1 MAFKY
6 RSIRWELCFAVG
18 VPLLAVYLMVLGMA
32 YYGFRKHAY
41 EGMSSY
47 MTEHAAL
54 YAERFNEA
62 FSVAAQVAKTTA
74 SFLDGKTA
82 VSEKEIYRL
91 LRNNVS
97 GNPLVYGSAA
107 AFEENAFDPSKKLF
121 GPYVCRKTFNLE
133 TIPPGQTAGT
143 NKGLFREIDIA
154 KDAYDY
160 RQWDWYLLP
169 KKKRAPVWTEP
180 YFDKGAGNIIMCTF
194 SAPFFENEKFKGVLT
209 VDVRVQDLHKLINKD
224 SLVNQNAFVIISRE
238 GRYISHPN
246 PEYIMKETIFSNAEK
261 IKRPELVALGHKMTT
276 GGKGIVLIKDF
287 QGTKKI
293 FVFYAPISSTGW
305 SFAATVPEDEVMKP
319 VWQQLAKFGTSMC
332 VGFLL
337 MAILLLIISARIA
350 KPIIKLAH
358 VAEQLGKGDFNVS
371 LEENYGNNEIGN
383 LAESFKKMTR
393 DLKNY
398 MEALTRETAIRQR
411 VESELQLARNIQLSL
426 LPKTFPDRREFDLY
440 GKNDAAQFVAGD
452 FFDYFFVG
460 ENTLAFA
467 IADVSGK
474 GISAAM
480 FMVITRTL
488 LRNLAS
494 QKKPPAEVLD
504 RINQLLLEENESGM
518 FVTMFFSYCDI
529 KTGEIWYANAGHQQP
544 FCMSKERTTRKFG
557 IVTGPPLGIA
567 GSVKYEMK
575 KEILEPGEALILY
588 TDGFTEA
595 RAPSGEFLQ
604 EERFQGL
611 LRDNM
616 QDPMKKFCEKVFQR
630 TVDFQHH
637 KLSDDLT
644 LLVLKRRL

>member
-1 MAFKY
+1 VLQGQSADKDT
-6 RSIRWELCFAVG
+6 G
-18 VPLLAVYLMVLGMA
+18 PLHEV
-32 YYGFRKHAY
+32 
-41 EGMSSY
+41 
-47 MTEHAAL
+47 
-54 YAERFNEA
+54 
-62 FSVAAQVAKTTA
+62 
-74 SFLDGKTA
+74 
-82 VSEKEIYRL
+82 
-91 LRNNVS
+91 
-97 GNPLVYGSAA
+97 
-107 AFEENAFDPSKKLF
+107 
-121 GPYVCRKTFNLE
+121 
-133 TIPPGQTAGT
+133 
-143 NKGLFREIDIA
+143 DIA

-160 RQWDWYLLP
+160 RPWDWYRLP
-169 KKKRAPVWTEP
+169 KEKRAPVWTEP
-180 YFDKGAGNIIMCTF
+180 YFDEGAGNIIMCTF
-194 SAPFFENEKFKGVLT
+194 SAPFFGNGKFKGVVT
-209 VDVRVQDLHKLINKD
+209 VDVRVQDLHKLITAD
-224 SLVNQNAFVIISRE
+224 RLVSQNTFVILSRE

-246 PEYIMKETIFSNAEK
+246 PEYIMKETVFSNAEK
-261 IKRPELVALGHKMTT
+261 VSRPELIDLGHKMTA
-276 GGKGIVLIKDF
+276 GEKGVALIKDF

-305 SFAATVPEDEVMKP
+305 SFAATVPEDEVMRP
-319 VWQQLAKFGTSMC
+319 VWQLLAKFAAGMF
-332 VGFLL
+332 VGLVL
-337 MAILLLIISARIA
+337 MVILLLVRSARIA
-350 KPIIKLAH
+350 KPVIKLAS
-358 VAEQLGKGDFNVS
+358 AAQKLGTGDFNVS
-371 LEENYGNNEIGN
+371 FEENYGKNEIGN
-383 LAESFKKMTR
+383 LAESFKKMAR

-398 MEALTRETAIRQR
+398 TEALTRETAIRQR

-426 LPKTFPDRREFDLY
+426 LPKTFPDRKEFDLY

-452 FFDYFFVG
+452 FFDYFFV
-460 ENTLAFA
+460 EEDTLAFA

-480 FMVITRTL
+480 VMVITRTL
-488 LRNLAS
+488 LRNLAF

-518 FVTMFFSYCDI
+518 FVTMFFSYCNI
-529 KTGEIWYANAGHQQP
+529 KTGEIWYSNAGHQQP

-575 KEILEPGEALILY
+575 KEILGLGEALILY

-616 QDPMKKFCEKVFQR
+616 QDPMKKFCEKVFQH

>member
-1 MAFKY
+1 MASKY
-6 RSIRWELCFAVG
+6 RSIRWELCLTVG
-18 VPLLAVYLMVLGMA
+18 IPLLAVYLMVLGMA

-41 EGMSSY
+41 EGMSNY
-47 MTEHAAL
+47 MTEHATL
-54 YAERFNEA
+54 YAERFDEA

-74 SFLDGKTA
+74 SFLNGEA
-82 VSEKEIYRL
+82 VVSEKEIYRL
-91 LRNNVS
+91 LHDNVS
-97 GNPLVYGSAA
+97 ENPFIYGSAV
-107 AFEENAFDPSKKLF
+107 AFEENAFDPTKKLF
-121 GPYVCRKTFNLE
+121 GPYVCRKTSNTDVTFQN
-133 TIPPGQTAGT
+133 QTAGK
-143 NKGLFREIDIA
+143 NVDLFREIDIA

-169 KKKRAPVWTEP
+169 KKKMAPVWTEP

-194 SAPFFENEKFKGVLT
+194 SAPFFENGKFEGVVT
-209 VDVRVQDLHKLINKD
+209 VDVRVQDLHRLINKD
-224 SLVNQNAFVIISRE
+224 SLVNQDTFVIISRE

-261 IKRPELVALGHKMTT
+261 IKRPELKTLGHKMTA
-276 GGKGIVLIKDF
+276 GEKGIVLIKDF
-287 QGTKKI
+287 HGSKKM
-293 FVFYAPISSTGW
+293 FLFYAPIPSTGW
-305 SFAATVPEDEVMKP
+305 SFAATVSEDEVMRP
-319 VWQQLAKFGTSMC
+319 VWKQLARFGASMC
-332 VGFLL
+332 AGFLL
-337 MAILLLIISARIA
+337 MVILLLIISARIA
-350 KPIIKLAH
+350 KPVIKLAS
-358 VAEQLGKGDFNVS
+358 AAQKLGTGDFNGS
-371 LEENYGNNEIGN
+371 LEEGYGQNEIGN

-426 LPKTFPDRREFDLY
+426 LPKTFPDRKEFDLY

-460 ENTLAFA
+460 EDTLAFA

-544 FCMSKERTTRKFG
+544 FCMSRERVTRKFG
-557 IVTGPPLGIA
+557 VVTGPPLGIA
-567 GSVKYEMK
+567 GSIKYEMK

-616 QDPMKKFCEKVFQR
+616 QDPMKNFCEKVFQR